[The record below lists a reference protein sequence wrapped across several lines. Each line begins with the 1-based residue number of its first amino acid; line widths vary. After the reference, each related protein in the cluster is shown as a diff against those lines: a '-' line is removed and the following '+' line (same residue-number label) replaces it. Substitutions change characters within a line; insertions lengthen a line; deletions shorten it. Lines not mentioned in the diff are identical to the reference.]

1 MKRLLIVLVLV
12 LTAAGAGAQL
22 RVNDV
27 LLTDGGTLFTVDIVR
42 TEDFEKEE
50 ETALDST
57 STSVIRLRIQNE
69 EKLKTIV
76 VPGSLTGGYHVE
88 PSLAFDEAD
97 GRLYIFWQRIPGLG
111 ASELLFASYKDGDW
125 SDVSVFES
133 GIWRIRFNLKVT
145 ITRFAE
151 RTLEDGSKA
160 QKPALIAHAIWWEQ
174 LGQRE
179 SARYAMLE
187 LDHGDVRSIQIRELT
202 DFVTKQT
209 KEPYILP
216 DDYDRNIFRT
226 PFVFNGAD
234 GDSID
239 VLFAN
244 WYTNRYQ
251 LVTIRPIE
259 DEKNGVLHIPI
270 GVTAGEFGP
279 VPIRARDTMAPLVAM
294 RPNPSTGTIVVYSNN
309 NGDSIDYVALRR
321 GRWSPS
327 TVLKINAAITLDVAL
342 EGLRS
347 VAARR

>member
-1 MKRLLIVLVLV
+1 MRRFLIVLVLV

-22 RVNDV
+22 RVSDV
-27 LLTDGGTLFTVDIVR
+27 LLTDGGTLFTVDIVKASELE
-42 TEDFEKEE
+42 TEDGTTLD
-50 ETALDST
+50 TASNGVL
-57 STSVIRLRIQNE
+57 RLRIQNGD
-69 EKLKTIV
+69 KLETIA

-125 SDVSVFES
+125 SEVSTFDN

-151 RTLEDGSKA
+151 RTREDGTKE

-187 LDHGDVRSIQIRELT
+187 LDHGDVRSIQVHELT
-202 DFVTKQT
+202 DFVTSRT
-209 KEPYILP
+209 PEPYVLP
-216 DDYDRNIFRT
+216 DDYDRNVFRT
-226 PFVFNGAD
+226 PFVFNAAD

-239 VLFAN
+239 VLFAD

-270 GVTAGEFGP
+270 GVTTGEFGP
-279 VPIRARDTMAPLVAM
+279 MPIRARDTSAPLVAM
-294 RPNPSTGTIVVYSNN
+294 RPNPSTGTIVVYSGN
-309 NGDSIDYVALRR
+309 DESIEYVALRS
-321 GRWSPS
+321 GRWSS
-327 TVLKINAAITLDVAL
+327 SSSLKLNSAMTLDIAL

-347 VAARR
+347 VAGRR